1 MSINFVQRTKRVF
14 AITRMVLIAAAILS
28 VGGAVAQNP
37 LLIPD
42 TLSGEVIDLELMT
55 GTVQFLPRTPTQTM
69 GANGPLLGPTII
81 LQQGQTV
88 TMNVHNQLGE
98 PSTIHWHGMHVP
110 PEADGGP
117 HTPIAA
123 GGTWSPSFTVLE
135 QASTHWY
142 HPHLHMHTNEHVVK
156 GIAGLIIVRDPV
168 EAALA
173 LPRTYGVDDIPLV
186 LQTKQ
191 FDADNQVVAGEAM
204 DSHVM
209 VNGTLDA
216 FVDLPGQIVRL
227 RLLNG
232 TSERV
237 LNLGF
242 TNNLIFH
249 QIGTDG
255 GLLPAPVQLTR
266 LRLAPGERAEVLV
279 DLSALQ
285 GQSIDLMS
293 YGSELPNAI
302 YGAGQPGMGG
312 GQTIP
317 GYAQNPL
324 NGNDFSMLQLN
335 VGAPGADPLT
345 SLPDELITL
354 SPWSEADADATR
366 SFTFTPVNMGPTA
379 IQGPFL
385 INGASFD
392 MMTINFDVPLD
403 NIEVWEF
410 TNQSPIAHPFHIH
423 DVQFYILDINGAAPP
438 ANMQG
443 RKDVVLVPAGMGTVR
458 FITRFEDFTSYDVPY
473 MYHCH
478 MLPHEDDG
486 MMGQFRVLPLNAGI
500 ADGSTPMGTIKAAPN
515 PATSMLD
522 VTLDPQLGKGTVT
535 VADLTGRV
543 VLSRMSA
550 GGWLRLDVEQLPAG
564 SYLITFRG
572 SGGSATLRF
581 LRS

>member
-1 MSINFVQRTKRVF
+1 MSISIVQRIKRTS
-14 AITRMVLIAAAILS
+14 AITRMVLVAAAIPS
-28 VGGAVAQNP
+28 IGGAVAQNP

-42 TLSGEVIDLELMT
+42 TLSGEVIDLDLMT
-55 GTVQFLPRTPTQTM
+55 GTVQFLPGTPTQTM
-69 GANGPLLGPTII
+69 GVNGPLLGPTII

-123 GGTWSPSFTVLE
+123 GETWSPSFTVLE

-204 DSHVM
+204 DTHVM

-285 GQSIDLMS
+285 GQSVDLMS

-302 YGAGQPGMGG
+302 YGAGQPGMGA

-317 GYAQNPL
+317 GYSQNPL
-324 NGNDFSMLQLN
+324 NGNDFSMLHLN
-335 VGAPGADPLT
+335 VGAPGVDPIT
-345 SLPDELITL
+345 SLPNELVTL
-354 SPWSEADADATR
+354 SPWLEADADATR
-366 SFTFTPVNMGPTA
+366 AFTFSPVNMGPTA

-403 NIEVWEF
+403 NIEVWQL

-438 ANMQG
+438 PNMQG

-500 ADGSTPMGTIKAAPN
+500 ADGNASVASIKASPN

-535 VADLTGRV
+535 ITDLTGRV
-543 VLSRMSA
+543 VLSRISA
-550 GGWLRLDVEQLPAG
+550 SGSLRLDVEQLPAG
-564 SYLITFRG
+564 SYLITFHG